1 MSQHARRVLAA
12 LGLMAALL
20 FAAPAPSRAAGL
32 WKIPVLAPGIAMRVR
47 TWLEGWLLPAGAE
60 RTAPARRTKQGSGL
74 DPNGTTTTSP
84 TSGSTSDQGS
94 GLVPNGIK

>member
-1 MSQHARRVLAA
+1 MSQHVRRSLAA

-32 WKIPVLAPGIAMRVR
+32 WEIPVLAPEAAARVR
-47 TWLEGWLLPAGAE
+47 TWLEGWLLPASPRRA
-60 RTAPARRTKQGSGL
+60 APARTKQGSAL
-74 DPNGTTTTSP
+74 DPNGSTTTSP

-94 GLVPNGIK
+94 ALDPNGTK